1 MGGALFIA
9 RDSLFGGS
17 LFQRRLAALISR
29 DISPQ
34 LPGGGLRRE
43 VGDSGADIPVCHVMT
58 SLSYAHGLSLICLLV
73 FIATAGSLSAQE
85 VNILHSPV
93 ISVTA
98 GQAIEIDAAIEGSTE
113 PVIEGRIYYRVSGQ
127 EAYVYTEMLVT
138 QFNLTGSIPA
148 VAVTSDYI
156 EYYIEVYLPDNLK
169 LIYPPNAPSVD
180 PLHVTIR
187 PIGAGEAD
195 GEPAVIVLSPAPG
208 SSITGDQTLIA
219 LSLMQHIRQ
228 MNPDN
233 LRIMV
238 DGYDLTGRAQ
248 VSEDMI
254 TLVAEGMKSGE
265 HYIALYMLED
275 DQKHKLTGWSFMI
288 RSVEEARITASRI
301 RGNLAAKYDHEEIGG
316 KTRNIT
322 AIDGRFN
329 GRISEFDW
337 AGKLYFTSLE
347 RGYLQPQ
354 NRFLGSVRYGPV
366 ILRAGDI
373 QPQLSE
379 FTLWG
384 ARTRGA
390 QFALRTRSV
399 NLDLVWGFLR
409 RDIEGS
415 YTTIDDIITNPDKG
429 TVDTL
434 EVDVITPGTYSR
446 RVLALRSG
454 FPLWK
459 NAYWNINLLKV
470 KDDAGSIDYGLGPA
484 DNLVLGTDL
493 KMVFD
498 NRRIIFTSEVA
509 LSLYN
514 SDISGGP
521 MDEAKKLESII
532 VVNQFFEPMPSN
544 DAILQDDI
552 SAFDLTKEIFQEL
565 LESATAHRTSL
576 TLNYYKNELR
586 LGYKNVGR
594 SFNSLGSQTV
604 LTDLKGFSIQ
614 DRVRLFGNRIYLN
627 AGYENYRDNIN
638 DRNETTTKR
647 HILRGGIAY
656 YSPPSYPNVNFGY
669 RMHSRKNDGTIYT
682 YTLPD
687 DSLVAID
694 DRIENGNA
702 SYNFGLSQTFN
713 FAGFSNNA
721 VLMFSNSK
729 TTDQINTEGY
739 NDAKMT
745 SVSISLRTR
754 KGARLEGSTAWRML
768 QQVSVKGDM
777 VIDYNTLNLNTRY
790 MLTPDQLWVSGGINM
805 TIADGSN
812 TEVNPKPTD
821 PADASEEERELKIDY
836 NRLRFNLGVEYH
848 LSDVHQ
854 FRLNTYKVLY
864 EDNGYSRYWDDEY
877 VYNKD
882 KDGFIKHDDLVA
894 RLGYIYNF

>member
-1 MGGALFIA
+1 ME
-9 RDSLFGGS
+9 
-17 LFQRRLAALISR
+17 
-29 DISPQ
+29 
-34 LPGGGLRRE
+34 GGLKRGTDGRG
-43 VGDSGADIPVCHVMT
+43 VPPYFT
-58 SLSYAHGLSLICLLV
+58 SLSHAHGLSLICLLV
-73 FIATAGSLSAQE
+73 FIVTAGSLSAQE
-85 VNILHSPV
+85 VDILHSPV

-98 GQAIEIDAAIEGSTE
+98 GQAVEIDATIEGSTE

-127 EAYVYTEMLVT
+127 DAYVYTEMLVT

-148 VAVTSDYI
+148 AAVTSDYI

-187 PIGAGEAD
+187 PIGAGEAG

-228 MNPDN
+228 MDPNN

-238 DGYDLTGRAQ
+238 DGHDLTGRAQ
-248 VSEDMI
+248 VNEDMI
-254 TLVAEGMKSGE
+254 TMVVEGMKSGE
-265 HYIALYMLED
+265 HHIALYLLED

-288 RSVEEARITASRI
+288 RSVEEARINASRI
-301 RGNLAAKYDHEEIGG
+301 RGNLNAKYDHEEISG
-316 KTRNIT
+316 KVRNVT

-337 AGKLYFTSLE
+337 AGKLYLTSLE

-366 ILRAGDI
+366 ILRVGDF

-399 NLDLVWGFLR
+399 NLDMVWGFLR
-409 RDIEGS
+409 RDVEGS
-415 YTTIDDIITNPDKG
+415 YTTIDDIITDPNNG
-429 TVDTL
+429 NVDTL

-446 RVLALRSG
+446 RVIALRSG

-459 NAYWNINLLKV
+459 NAHWNINLLKA

-493 KMVFD
+493 KMTFD
-498 NRRIIFTSEVA
+498 NRRITFDSEVA

-514 SDISGGP
+514 SDISDGP
-521 MDEAKKLESII
+521 MKEAKMVESII
-532 VVNQFFEPMPSN
+532 VVNQFFEPMPPG

-552 SAFDLTKEIFQEL
+552 PALDLVKEIFQEL
-565 LESATAHRTSL
+565 MASATAHRTSL
-576 TLNYYKNELR
+576 TLNYLKNELR

-614 DRVRLFGNRIYLN
+614 DHVRLFHNRIYLN
-627 AGYENYRDNIN
+627 AGYENYRDNVN

-656 YSPPSYPNVNFGY
+656 YTPPSYPNVNFGY
-669 RMHSRKNDGTIYT
+669 RMHSRKNDGTIKT
-682 YTLPD
+682 YVLPD
-687 DSLVAID
+687 NSLVTID
-694 DRIENGNA
+694 NQIENGTA
-702 SYNFGLSQTFN
+702 SYNLGLSQVFD

-729 TTDQINTEGY
+729 TTDQVSTEGY
-739 NDAKMT
+739 YDAEMT
-745 SVSISLRTR
+745 SVSVSLRAR

-777 VIDYNTLNLNTRY
+777 VVDYNTLSLNSRY
-790 MLTPDQLWVSGGINM
+790 MLTPDQLWVSGGIIM
-805 TIADGSN
+805 TFAAGGNEDVSPDTTN
-812 TEVNPKPTD
+812 
-821 PADASEEERELKIDY
+821 ASEKEDELKIDY
-836 NRLRFNLGVEYH
+836 NRLRFNLGIEYH

-854 FRLNTYKVLY
+854 FRLNAYKVLH
-864 EDNGYSRYWDDEY
+864 EDNGYSRYWDGEK
-877 VYNKD
+877 VCNKD